1 MLSVLIVSK
10 LFSQNKTLKTFNYP
24 EGLKWENPEWENPGI
39 FDINKEKP
47 RAHFYI
53 YKTSKDAVISES
65 WEKSPYYK
73 SLNGKWHF
81 FIARV
86 CII

>member
-1 MLSVLIVSK
+1 MPVQNKNIKYCLFFLLSVLIVSK

-53 YKTSKDAVISES
+53 YKTLKMLLLAKAGKIS
-65 WEKSPYYK
+65 
-73 SLNGKWHF
+73 LL
-81 FIARV
+81 
-86 CII
+86 